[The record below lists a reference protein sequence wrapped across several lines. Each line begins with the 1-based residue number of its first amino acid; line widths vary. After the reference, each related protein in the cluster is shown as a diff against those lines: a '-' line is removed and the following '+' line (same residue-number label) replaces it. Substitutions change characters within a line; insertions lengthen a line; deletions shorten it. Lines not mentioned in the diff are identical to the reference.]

1 MLTEASRSELLEIA
15 RSGGRSPASA
25 ELIADLRQHGEIVQM
40 TQWTDTSSADADR
53 VPLGLIDWITR
64 ELR

>member
-1 MLTEASRSELLEIA
+1 MLSEPSRAELLEIA
-15 RSGGRSPASA
+15 RAGGRRPASA
-25 ELIADLRQHGEIVQM
+25 GLVADLRQHGEIVQM
-40 TQWTDTSSADADR
+40 KPPTDPPDPDADF